1 MHRQINYIKQIMKHL
16 HLKTAYYTSPKF
28 GGVKEFYIVEDKED
42 LKNLIKVFPAL
53 KKTWELIRLRI
64 KQIVSN
70 GYVALVTDINPT
82 SNCIEVAY
90 ENIIPNKYTYN
101 DAYHRVEV

>member
-1 MHRQINYIKQIMKHL
+1 MFYE
-16 HLKTAYYTSPKF
+16 HLKSAYYCSPKF
-28 GGVKEFYIVEDKED
+28 EGVREFYIVEDYAD
-42 LKNLIKVFPAL
+42 LKELVKVFPQL
-53 KKTWELIRLRI
+53 KKSWELIRLRI
-64 KQIVSN
+64 KQIVSD

-101 DAYHRVEV
+101 DAYHRVELEEVLQIN